1 MKYLDFIWPIL
12 LFLLSIVMIV
22 NPKVLW
28 KIEHFFSV
36 KNGEP
41 TDLYI
46 AFMRIG
52 GIFFMFVI
60 AIISVMCFL

>member
-12 LFLLSIVMIV
+12 LFFLSIVMIV
-22 NPKVLW
+22 NPKFLW
-28 KIEHFFSV
+28 KVEHFFSV

-46 AFMRIG
+46 AFIRIG
-52 GIFFMFVI
+52 GIFFMFITV
-60 AIISVMCFL
+60 IISVKCFL